1 MKWEDSG
8 DDATWEDE
16 ELVRKENPQLIKDF
30 NESLRTGVKR
40 SHGKEMKKNRKRK
53 HEEDEDEDG
62 KEEES
67 HRSKKK
73 KKNKKGKK
81 DEENKK
87 KKKKKNKKDK
97 DRNKEVIDNLSEGSS
112 IVSGESTMEAAL
124 SLTFLANVLIGEEEK
139 GDNSNSSMTHLDDND
154 NNNNNHNNHNTHNN
168 DDDNEDEEMEQREDA
183 GRNLSA
189 FFGSLQP
196 AQTRPTAAGFSSLAG
211 NSMAGFGSLAGFGN
225 LIDGSAWPK
234 RH

>member
-40 SHGKEMKKNRKRK
+40 PHGKEKHRKRK
-53 HEEDEDEDG
+53 QRDEEDEDG
-62 KEEES
+62 KGEG

-81 DEENKK
+81 DEKK
-87 KKKKKNKKDK
+87 KKTK
-97 DRNKEVIDNLSEGSS
+97 DRNKEIIDNLSEGSS

>member
-1 MKWEDSG
+1 VKWEDSG

-16 ELVRKENPQLIKDF
+16 DLVRKENPQLIKDF

-40 SHGKEMKKNRKRK
+40 PHGKEKHRKRK
-53 HEEDEDEDG
+53 QRDEEDEDG
-62 KEEES
+62 KGEG

-81 DEENKK
+81 DEKK
-87 KKKKKNKKDK
+87 KKTK
-97 DRNKEVIDNLSEGSS
+97 DRNKEIIDNLSEGSS

-139 GDNSNSSMTHLDDND
+139 GDNSNSSMTHPDNNDDNI
-154 NNNNNHNNHNTHNN
+154 NHNTHNTHH
-168 DDDNEDEEMEQREDA
+168 DDDDDEEMEQREDA

-196 AQTRPTAAGFSSLAG
+196 AQTRPTAAGFSSLDR
-211 NSMAGFGSLAGFGN
+211 SLI
-225 LIDGSAWPK
+225 IDGSAWK
-234 RH
+234 K